1 PAGRRSPA
9 HGRGG
14 RTTMTWIRW
23 KDGRRAERLLRL
35 GSERDA
41 EASPRPGF
49 ETRLRARIASDG
61 AVAAD
66 PAGAA
71 WTEGL
76 HGPGRPALAL
86 ATTLAIVCGG
96 LYVQGTSQPGEADL
110 ASLVE
115 IDSVFDSALGGDPG
129 VLLEDPAPT
138 IQEGP

>member
-1 PAGRRSPA
+1 
-9 HGRGG
+9 
-14 RTTMTWIRW
+14 MTWNRW

-49 ETRLRARIASDG
+49 ETRLRARIDSG
-61 AVAAD
+61 APVAAD
-66 PAGAA
+66 RDAAA

-76 HGPGRPALAL
+76 DALVRPALAL

-115 IDSVFDSALGGDPG
+115 IDSVFDSVLGGDPG
-129 VLLEDPAPT
+129 VLLEESGNASVP
-138 IQEGP
+138 QEGP